1 MDYERFILV
10 FTSIIYEAL
19 PFIVFGVVIAGLLEE
34 FVPQQFLARILPR
47 SRLLAIAG
55 GGLLGGVFPM
65 CECGIIPIMRRL
77 LRKGLPLS
85 VCVAYMLAG
94 PIINI
99 VVILST
105 YVAFTNNSIFGEA
118 WIVVALRVGLAFVT
132 AFITALV
139 VEWQY
144 QKHGHGLLAPHVVRG
159 LTQPEEENGDAKK
172 RTVFDRLNN
181 ISATALGDFVDI
193 MAFLILGASLAA
205 TGRAAMDS
213 LSVQRPAL
221 NAELEELKP
230 NGTRLVKV
238 TKSEGET
245 GLKPGDVILKVDGAS
260 VTSLADVDNALRQ
273 KKPADHVPVVVLR
286 DEQET
291 PVDTRLGVKREV
303 NPLVTLIQDNIVVA
317 ILAMMVMAVLFCL
330 CSEADAFVAANFP
343 MIWPASSKL
352 AFLVLGPMMDLK
364 LYMMYTR
371 IFRPRL
377 IWTIIVSVAVQVL
390 VYCLIVH
397 YVSEYLRL
405 RG

>member
-34 FVPQQFLARILPR
+34 FVPQEFLARIIPR
-47 SRLLAIAG
+47 NRPLAIG
-55 GGLLGGVFPM
+55 MGGLLGGVFPM

-77 LRKGLPLS
+77 LHKGLPLS

-105 YVAFTNNSIFGEA
+105 YVAFTNYSIFGGP
-118 WIVVALRVGLAFVT
+118 WNVVALRVGLAFVT
-132 AFITALV
+132 AFVTALI

-144 QKHGHGLLAPHVVRG
+144 RKHGHALLSPQVVRG
-159 LTQPEEENGDAKK
+159 LTKADDNGNTQK
-172 RTVFDRLNN
+172 RTVFQRLNN

-221 NAELEELKP
+221 NAELEELKH
-230 NGTRLVKV
+230 NGTHLVKV
-238 TKSEGET
+238 KKIEGDA
-245 GLKPGDVILKVDGAS
+245 GFKAGDAILKVDGTT
-260 VTSLADVDNALRQ
+260 VTSIVDVDKVLRLR
-273 KKPADHVPVVVLR
+273 KPADQIPVLVLR

-291 PVDTRLGVKREV
+291 EVDTRLTVRREV
-303 NPLVTLIQDNIVVA
+303 NPFVSLIENNVVVA
-317 ILAMMVMAVLFCL
+317 ILIMMVVAVLFCL
-330 CSEADAFVAANFP
+330 CSEADAFVAANFQ
-343 MIWPASSKL
+343 MSWPAASKL
-352 AFLVLGPMMDLK
+352 AFLVLGPMMDIK
-364 LYMMYTR
+364 LYLMYTR

-377 IWTIIVSVAVQVL
+377 IWTIIASVAVQVL
-390 VYCLIVH
+390 TYCLIVH
-397 YVSEYLRL
+397 YVSEYLRTGGL
-405 RG
+405 